1 MLINQDI
8 KNFVQGISQQPPT
21 LRDPEQLDEQLNGY
35 SSEAG
40 GLQKRPPTML
50 VSSLA
55 RKLTK
60 NTKPLVHFI
69 DRDSNEK
76 YIVLFTGDDI
86 KVYDLQGNE
95 KQINFAEGTKS
106 YIYTEKPRYTL
117 KAITIA
123 DYTFICNTFQ
133 HTKMSDKVD
142 NNSWDTQ
149 GLLVNIKNGQYG
161 RTYKIVINGETVASY
176 ETPDGSDKSHTKM
189 INTDAIVE
197 QLATQA
203 VDKNFM
209 VTKGSSW
216 LYLKKTEIVTETG
229 ETISTLPSTTPSQQE
244 DRFKALKADYLGTY
258 FGTLLVKVVPSTVS
272 RDVNKVI
279 VTVPKRE
286 LFDTYSGDGGVYKEK
301 DKDIES
307 YNKTISEVE
316 RCQKGGWKVT
326 KSTGTLPVYVLTD
339 LTEQTVEAE
348 VYTLEYVEKTET
360 PPHSFVKSLINNA
373 VVYDG
378 YNNQAAFGIIKS
390 TQRFTNLPAS
400 APDGFTVKITGEKG
414 SNTDDY
420 YVRYDTETQV
430 WRECVR
436 PGLKNHIKNS
446 TMPHVLVREADG
458 TFTFK
463 EAEWEAREAGD
474 EDSNPLPSFIDNTIN
489 DIFYHRNRL
498 GFLSGENVILTRSA
512 DFFNFWMASA
522 MEVQDTDPIDLAV
535 SDNKIATLYHA
546 VPFDAELILFSKD
559 AQFALRSDNVLT
571 PRDAYLT
578 PPVTHFGC
586 SLKAT
591 PVNAGR
597 NIYFLAERSEYS
609 TVREFFVAADN
620 TDSKDAQ
627 DITSHVPSYLPNGTY
642 KIAPSSVEN
651 ILMFLTEGDE
661 ESMYVYK
668 YLFIDS
674 VRQQASWSR
683 WSLGGTIYGASF
695 IEDSL
700 YIVVERNDYLCLER
714 VSFTFNT
721 EDLPSEPYRVLLDC
735 KQEVTVPEGGY
746 NELKDET
753 TINVK
758 SFYNEIYEPAKK
770 YAIVTDDG
778 TFEEVNADGTVVLN
792 GDYTGKKIV
801 CGLIYNFRI
810 ALSTIYIKTEGER
823 GVQALLEGRLQ
834 LRQLWFNYANS
845 GYFKVKVEVF
855 DKDTYEYTHT
865 GRTLGTSDSILGK
878 LMFSTGKFTVPIQS
892 LNTNCKIIVESDA
905 PAPLALIGA
914 GWAGTYVRRTKQF

>member
-69 DRDSNEK
+69 DRDANEK
-76 YIVLFTGDDI
+76 YIVLFTGEDI
-86 KVYDLQGNE
+86 KVYDLKGNE
-95 KQINFAEGTKS
+95 QKVTFNEGTRP
-106 YIYTEKPRYTL
+106 YIYTEKPRYNL
-117 KAITIA
+117 KVTTIA
-123 DYTFICNTFQ
+123 DYTFVCNTMQ
-133 HTKMSDKVD
+133 HTKMSDVVD
-142 NNSWDTQ
+142 DKSWDTQ

-176 ETPDGSDKSHTKM
+176 ETPDGSDKSHTKQ

-197 QLATQA
+197 KLATQCTE
-203 VDKNFM
+203 KGY
-209 VTKGSSW
+209 VTTTGSSW
-216 LYLKKTEIVTETG
+216 LYLKKSARITEQG
-229 ETISTLPSTTPSQQE
+229 ETIYIQPTTTPQQQE
-244 DRFKALKADYLGTY
+244 DRFNGLKFNYKATKPVLYGFFWCY
-258 FGTLLVKVVPSTVS
+258 PSTVT
-272 RDVNKVI
+272 RNGNKI
-279 VTVPKRE
+279 TVTIPKKEVLTVDTDLAAYQKVKDE
-286 LFDTYSGDGGVYKEK
+286 LERCRKDNWTITTSQGILEERLGGSNGDSTG
-301 DKDIES
+301 
-307 YNKTISEVE
+307 KTI
-316 RCQKGGWKVT
+316 
-326 KSTGTLPVYVLTD
+326 
-339 LTEQTVEAE
+339 EAE
-348 VYTLEYVEKTET
+348 VYTLEFTENIQT
-360 PPHSFVKSLINNA
+360 PSYSIAKSVINTA

-390 TQRFTNLPAS
+390 TQKFTNLPAS
-400 APDGFTVKITGEKG
+400 APDGFIVKITGEKG

-420 YVRYDTETQV
+420 YVRYDAEAQV

-436 PGLKNHIKNS
+436 PLLKNHIDNK

-458 TFTFK
+458 TFNFRV
-463 EAEWEAREAGD
+463 AEWDSRESGD

-489 DIFYHRNRL
+489 DVFYHRNRL

-559 AQFALRSDNVLT
+559 AQFALRSDSVLT
-571 PRDAYLT
+571 PKDAYLT

-642 KIAPSSVEN
+642 KIVPSSVEN

-661 ESMYVYK
+661 ECMYVYK

-735 KQEVTVPEGGY
+735 KQEVTVPQGCFD
-746 NELKDET
+746 ELQGET
-753 TINVK
+753 TINIK
-758 SFYNEIYEPAKK
+758 SFYNEIYEPDRK
-770 YAIVTDDG
+770 YGIVTADG
-778 TFEEVNADGTVVLN
+778 TFKEVDADGTVTLN
-792 GDYTGKKIV
+792 GNYEGKHII
-801 CGLIYNFRI
+801 CGLIYKFRI
-810 ALSTIYIKTEGER
+810 ALSPLYVKSETER
-823 GVQALLEGRLQ
+823 GTQALLEGRLQ
-834 LRQLWFNYANS
+834 LRQLWINYADS
-845 GYFKVKVEVF
+845 GYFVVKVDVF
-855 DKDTYEYTHT
+855 DKDTYEYINT
-865 GRTLGTSDSILGK
+865 GRTLGTTDSTLGK

-892 LNTNCKIIVESDA
+892 LNTNCKISVESDA
-905 PAPLALIGA
+905 PAPVALIGA
-914 GWAGTYVRRTKQF
+914 GWVGNYVRRTKQF

>member
-55 RKLTK
+55 RKFTK
-60 NTKPLVHFI
+60 NTKPLIHFI
-69 DRDSNEK
+69 DRDAYEK

-86 KVYDLQGNE
+86 KVYDLKGNE
-95 KQINFAEGTKS
+95 KQVTFVEGTKP
-106 YIYTEKPRYTL
+106 YIYTEKPRYNL
-117 KAITIA
+117 KVTTIA
-123 DYTFICNTFQ
+123 DYTFICNTMQ
-133 HTKMSDKVD
+133 RTKMSDAVD
-142 NNSWDTQ
+142 DNSWNTQ

-161 RTYKIVINGETVASY
+161 RTYKIVVNGETVASY

-197 QLATQA
+197 KLATQA
-203 VDKNFM
+203 VDKGFV

-216 LYLKKTEIVTETG
+216 LCLKKSAIVTEQG
-229 ETISTLPSTTPSQQE
+229 ETIYTQPSTTPQQQE
-244 DRFKALKADYLGTY
+244 DRFKALNATYLYEWMGGVY
-258 FGTLLVKVVPSTVS
+258 VNFVKSTVT
-272 RDVNKVI
+272 RNVGTI
-279 VTVPKRE
+279 TVTIPKRE
-286 LFDTYSGDGGVYKEK
+286 LLTAER
-301 DKDIES
+301 DIES
-307 YNKTISEVE
+307 YTKVKEEIDRCEADGWIVTQSE
-316 RCQKGGWKVT
+316 
-326 KSTGTLPVYVLTD
+326 GTLPIYVLGDITD
-339 LTEQTVEAE
+339 QTREAE
-348 VYTLEYVEKTET
+348 VYTLEYAENTQT
-360 PPHSFVKSLINNA
+360 PSYSVAKSLIKNA

-390 TQRFTNLPAS
+390 TQKFTNLPAS
-400 APDGFTVKITGEKG
+400 APDGFIVKITGEKG

-420 YVRYDTETQV
+420 YVRYDAEAQV

-436 PGLKNHIKNS
+436 PLLKNHIDNK

-458 TFTFK
+458 TFNFRV
-463 EAEWEAREAGD
+463 AEWDSRESGD

-489 DIFYHRNRL
+489 DVFYHRNRL

-559 AQFALRSDNVLT
+559 AQFALRSDSVLT
-571 PRDAYLT
+571 PKDAYLT

-642 KIAPSSVEN
+642 KIVPSSVEN

-661 ESMYVYK
+661 ECMYVYK

-700 YIVVERNDYLCLER
+700 YIVVERNGYLCLER

-735 KQEVTVPEGGY
+735 KQEVTVPQGCF
-746 NELKDET
+746 NELQGET
-753 TINVK
+753 TINIK
-758 SFYNEIYEPAKK
+758 SFYNEIYEPDRK
-770 YAIVTDDG
+770 YGIVTADG
-778 TFEEVNADGTVVLN
+778 TFKEVDADGTVTLN
-792 GDYTGKKIV
+792 GNYEGKHII
-801 CGLIYNFRI
+801 CGLIYKFRI
-810 ALSTIYIKTEGER
+810 ALSTIYVKSESER
-823 GVQALLEGRLQ
+823 GTQALLEGRLQ
-834 LRQLWFNYANS
+834 LRQLWINYADS
-845 GYFKVKVEVF
+845 GYFVVKVDVL
-855 DKDTYEYTHT
+855 DKDTYEYINT
-865 GRTLGTSDSILGK
+865 GRTLGTTDSTLGK

-892 LNTNCKIIVESDA
+892 LNTNCKISVESDA
-905 PAPLALIGA
+905 PAPVALIGA
-914 GWAGTYVRRTKQF
+914 GWIGNYVRRTKQF

>member
-69 DRDSNEK
+69 DRDANEK
-76 YIVLFTGDDI
+76 YIVLFTGEDI
-86 KVYDLQGNE
+86 KVYDLKGNE
-95 KQINFAEGTKS
+95 QKVTFNEGTRP
-106 YIYTEKPRYTL
+106 YIYTEKPRYNL
-117 KAITIA
+117 KVTTIA
-123 DYTFICNTFQ
+123 DYTFVCNTMQ
-133 HTKMSDKVD
+133 HTKMSDVVD
-142 NNSWDTQ
+142 DKSWDTQ

-176 ETPDGSDKSHTKM
+176 ETPDGSDKSHTKQ

-197 QLATQA
+197 KLATQCTE
-203 VDKNFM
+203 KGY
-209 VTKGSSW
+209 VTTTGSSW
-216 LYLKKTEIVTETG
+216 LYLKKSAHITEQG
-229 ETISTLPSTTPSQQE
+229 ETIYIQPTTTPQQQE
-244 DRFKALKADYLGTY
+244 DRFNGLKFNYKATKPVLYGFFWCY
-258 FGTLLVKVVPSTVS
+258 PSTVT
-272 RDVNKVI
+272 RNGNKI
-279 VTVPKRE
+279 TVTIPKKEVLTVDADLAAYQKVKDE
-286 LFDTYSGDGGVYKEK
+286 LERCRKDNWTITTSQGILEERLGGSNGDPTG
-301 DKDIES
+301 
-307 YNKTISEVE
+307 KTI
-316 RCQKGGWKVT
+316 
-326 KSTGTLPVYVLTD
+326 
-339 LTEQTVEAE
+339 EAE
-348 VYTLEYVEKTET
+348 VYTLEFTENTQT
-360 PPHSFVKSLINNA
+360 PSYSVAKSLIKNA

-390 TQRFTNLPAS
+390 TQKFTNLPAS
-400 APDGFTVKITGEKG
+400 APDGFIVKITGEKG

-420 YVRYDTETQV
+420 YVRYDAEAQV
-430 WRECVR
+430 SRECVR
-436 PGLKNHIKNS
+436 PLLKNHIDNK

-458 TFTFK
+458 TFNFRV
-463 EAEWEAREAGD
+463 AEWDSRESGD

-489 DIFYHRNRL
+489 DVFYHRNRL

-535 SDNKIATLYHA
+535 SDNKIATLYYA

-559 AQFALRSDNVLT
+559 AQFALRSDSVLT
-571 PRDAYLT
+571 PKDAYLT

-642 KIAPSSVEN
+642 KIVPSSVEN

-661 ESMYVYK
+661 ECMYVYK

-700 YIVVERNDYLCLER
+700 YIVVERNDYLCLEH

-735 KQEVTVPEGGY
+735 KQEVTVPQGCFDG
-746 NELKDET
+746 LQGET
-753 TINVK
+753 TINIK
-758 SFYNEIYEPAKK
+758 SFYNEIYEPDRK
-770 YAIVTDDG
+770 YGIVTADG
-778 TFEEVNADGTVVLN
+778 TFKEVDADGTVTLN
-792 GDYTGKKIV
+792 GNYEGKHII
-801 CGLIYNFRI
+801 CGLIYKFRI
-810 ALSTIYIKTEGER
+810 ALSPLYVKSEAER
-823 GVQALLEGRLQ
+823 GTQALLEGRLQ
-834 LRQLWFNYANS
+834 LRQLWINYADS
-845 GYFKVKVEVF
+845 GYFVVKVDVF
-855 DKDTYEYTHT
+855 DKDTYEYINT
-865 GRTLGTSDSILGK
+865 GRTLGTTDSTLGK

-892 LNTNCKIIVESDA
+892 LNTNCKISVESDA
-905 PAPLALIGA
+905 PAPVALIGA
-914 GWAGTYVRRTKQF
+914 GWIGNYVRRTKQF

>member
-50 VSSLA
+50 VASLA
-55 RKLTK
+55 RKLTE

-95 KQINFAEGTKS
+95 KQVNFAEGTKP
-106 YIYTEKPRYTL
+106 YIYTEKPRYNL

-133 HTKMSDKVD
+133 HTKMSDEVD
-142 NNSWDTQ
+142 DNSWNTQ

-197 QLATQA
+197 KLATSLKEAGYA
-203 VDKNFM
+203 VA
-209 VTKGSSW
+209 TGSSW
-216 LYLKKTEIVTETG
+216 LYIQKSAYKAVTG
-229 ETISTLPSTTPSQQE
+229 EEILLSPSTSPKQQE
-244 DRFKALKADYLGTY
+244 DRFKGLSFIGHYHSWGAFPTTITRNVDTITLKFPTEENIRANAHDSFASDYAAYQKMMEEVNRCKKDKWAVTHKVITQGAQGLDMTGTMNVY
-258 FGTLLVKVVPSTVS
+258 TFTYTTSTEVPSG
-272 RDVNKVI
+272 NKA
-279 VTVPKRE
+279 
-286 LFDTYSGDGGVYKEK
+286 Y
-301 DKDIES
+301 
-307 YNKTISEVE
+307 
-316 RCQKGGWKVT
+316 
-326 KSTGTLPVYVLTD
+326 
-339 LTEQTVEAE
+339 
-348 VYTLEYVEKTET
+348 
-360 PPHSFVKSLINNA
+360 SLINTA

-420 YVRYDTETQV
+420 YVRYDAATQV

-463 EAEWEAREAGD
+463 EAEWNAREAGD

-522 MEVQDTDPIDLAV
+522 MEIQDTDPIDLAV

-571 PRDAYLT
+571 PKDAYLT

-746 NELKDET
+746 NEIYDET

-758 SFYNEIYEPAKK
+758 SFYNEIYEPTKK
-770 YAIVTDDG
+770 YAVVTDDG
-778 TFEEVNADGTVVLN
+778 TFKEVDADGTVVLN
-792 GDYTGKKIV
+792 GDYTGKKII
-801 CGLIYNFRI
+801 CGLMYNFRI
-810 ALSTIYIKTEGER
+810 ALSTIYVKTEGER

-865 GRTLGTSDSILGK
+865 GRNLGTSNSILGK

-914 GWAGTYVRRTKQF
+914 GWTGNYVRRTRQV

>member
-55 RKLTK
+55 RKLNK

-95 KQINFAEGTKS
+95 KQINFAEGTKP
-106 YIYTEKPRYTL
+106 YIYTEKPRYNL
-117 KAITIA
+117 KVITIA

-133 HTKMSDKVD
+133 HTKMSDEVD
-142 NNSWDTQ
+142 DNSWNTQ

-176 ETPDGSDKSHTKM
+176 ETPDGSDKSHTRM
-189 INTDAIVE
+189 INTDAIVNK
-197 QLATQA
+197 LATSLKEVGYA
-203 VDKNFM
+203 V
-209 VTKGSSW
+209 VTGSSW
-216 LYLKKTEIVTETG
+216 LYIQKTAYKAVTG
-229 ETISTLPSTTPSQQE
+229 EEILLSPSTSPKQQE
-244 DRFKALKADYLGTY
+244 DRFKGLSFTGHYHNWGEFPTTITRNVDTITLKFPTEENIRANAHDSFASDYAAYQKMMEEVNRCKKDKWVVTHKVITQGALNLDMTGTMNVY
-258 FGTLLVKVVPSTVS
+258 TFTYTTSTEVPSG
-272 RDVNKVI
+272 NKA
-279 VTVPKRE
+279 
-286 LFDTYSGDGGVYKEK
+286 Y
-301 DKDIES
+301 
-307 YNKTISEVE
+307 
-316 RCQKGGWKVT
+316 
-326 KSTGTLPVYVLTD
+326 
-339 LTEQTVEAE
+339 
-348 VYTLEYVEKTET
+348 
-360 PPHSFVKSLINNA
+360 SLINNA

-400 APDGFTVKITGEKG
+400 APDGFIVKITGEKG

-420 YVRYDTETQV
+420 YVRYDAETQV

-463 EAEWEAREAGD
+463 EAEWNAREAGD

-571 PRDAYLT
+571 PKDAYLT

-597 NIYFLAERSEYS
+597 NIYFLAERSEFS

-683 WSLGGTIYGASF
+683 WNLGGTIYGASF

-735 KQEVTVPEGGY
+735 KQEVTVPEGDY
-746 NELKDET
+746 NEIYDET

-758 SFYNEIYEPAKK
+758 SFYNEIYEPDKK

-778 TFEEVNADGTVVLN
+778 TFKEVDADGTVVLN

-801 CGLIYNFRI
+801 CGLTYNFRI
-810 ALSTIYIKTEGER
+810 ALSTIYVKTEGER

-855 DKDTYEYTHT
+855 DKDTYEYIHT

-914 GWAGTYVRRTKQF
+914 GWTGNYVRRTKQF

>member
-95 KQINFAEGTKS
+95 KQVNFAEGTKP
-106 YIYTEKPRYTL
+106 YIYTEKPRYNL
-117 KAITIA
+117 KVITIA

-133 HTKMSDKVD
+133 QTKMSDTVD
-142 NNSWDTQ
+142 DNSWNTQ

-203 VDKNFM
+203 VDKEYV

-216 LYLKKTEIVTETG
+216 LYLKKSAYITETG
-229 ETISTLPSTTPSQQE
+229 DTVTIQPGTTIHQQE
-244 DRFKALKADYLGTY
+244 DRFNGLNYDYLYINNNFYIKRRT
-258 FGTLLVKVVPSTVS
+258 PSTVV
-272 RDVNKVI
+272 RDLYKI
-279 VTVPKRE
+279 VVTIPK
-286 LFDTYSGDGGVYKEK
+286 LSILEK
-301 DKDIES
+301 TEDIEA
-307 YNKTISEVE
+307 YNKMKAEID
-316 RCQKGGWKVT
+316 RCKTDGWKV
-326 KSTGTLPVYVLTD
+326 SVADSVLTVY
-339 LTEQTVEAE
+339 LGNTATSSVTEAEAYTVEWKE
-348 VYTLEYVEKTET
+348 ET
-360 PPHSFVKSLINNA
+360 STPSYSVAKSLINTA
-373 VVYDG
+373 SVYDG
-378 YNNQAAFGIIKS
+378 YNNQAAFGIIKT

-400 APDGFTVKITGEKG
+400 APDGFIVKITGEKG

-420 YVRYDTETQV
+420 YVRYDAETQV

-436 PGLKNHIKNS
+436 PGLKNHIKNN
-446 TMPHVLVREADG
+446 TMPHVLVREANG

-463 EAEWEAREAGD
+463 EAEWDAREAGD

-571 PRDAYLT
+571 PKDAYLT

-597 NIYFLAERSEYS
+597 NIYFLAERSEFS

-721 EDLPSEPYRVLLDC
+721 EDLPNEPYRVLLDC
-735 KQEVTVPEGGY
+735 KQEITVPEGCY
-746 NELKDET
+746 NALNDET

-758 SFYNEIYEPAKK
+758 SFYNEIYEPDKK
-770 YAIVTDDG
+770 YAVVADDG
-778 TFEEVNADGTVVLN
+778 TFEEVADGTVVLN
-792 GDYTGKKIV
+792 GDYTGKHVV
-801 CGLIYNFRI
+801 CGLMYNFRI
-810 ALSTIYIKTEGER
+810 ALSTIYVKTEGER

-845 GYFKVKVEVF
+845 GYFKVNVEVF
-855 DKDTYEYTHT
+855 DKDTYEYIHT

-914 GWAGTYVRRTKQF
+914 GWTGNYVRRTKQF

>member
-69 DRDSNEK
+69 DRDANEK
-76 YIVLFTGDDI
+76 YIVLFTGEDI
-86 KVYDLQGNE
+86 KVYDLKGNE
-95 KQINFAEGTKS
+95 QKVTFNEGTRP
-106 YIYTEKPRYTL
+106 YIYTEKPRYNL
-117 KAITIA
+117 KVTTIA
-123 DYTFICNTFQ
+123 DYTFVCNTMQ
-133 HTKMSDKVD
+133 HTKMSDVVD
-142 NNSWDTQ
+142 DKSWDTQ

-176 ETPDGSDKSHTKM
+176 ETPDGSDKSHTKQ

-197 QLATQA
+197 KLATQCTE
-203 VDKNFM
+203 KGY
-209 VTKGSSW
+209 VTTTGSSW
-216 LYLKKTEIVTETG
+216 LYLKKSAHITEQG
-229 ETISTLPSTTPSQQE
+229 ETIYIQPTTTPQQQE
-244 DRFKALKADYLGTY
+244 DRFNGLKFNYKATKPVLYGFFWCY
-258 FGTLLVKVVPSTVS
+258 PSTVT
-272 RDVNKVI
+272 RNGNKI
-279 VTVPKRE
+279 TVTIPKKEVLTVDADLAAYQKVKDE
-286 LFDTYSGDGGVYKEK
+286 LERCRKDNWTITTSQGILEERLGGSNGDPTG
-301 DKDIES
+301 
-307 YNKTISEVE
+307 KTI
-316 RCQKGGWKVT
+316 
-326 KSTGTLPVYVLTD
+326 
-339 LTEQTVEAE
+339 EAE
-348 VYTLEYVEKTET
+348 VYTLEFTENTQT
-360 PPHSFVKSLINNA
+360 PSYSVAKSLIKNA

-390 TQRFTNLPAS
+390 TQKFTNLPAS
-400 APDGFTVKITGEKG
+400 APDGFIVKITGEKG

-420 YVRYDTETQV
+420 YVRYDAEAQV

-436 PGLKNHIKNS
+436 PLLKNNIDNK
-446 TMPHVLVREADG
+446 TMPHILVREADG
-458 TFTFK
+458 TFNFRV
-463 EAEWEAREAGD
+463 AEWDSREFGD

-489 DIFYHRNRL
+489 DVFYHRNRL

-559 AQFALRSDNVLT
+559 AQFALRSDSVLT
-571 PRDAYLT
+571 PKDAYLT

-642 KIAPSSVEN
+642 KIVPSSVEN

-661 ESMYVYK
+661 DCMYVYK

-735 KQEVTVPEGGY
+735 KQEVTVPQGCF
-746 NELKDET
+746 NELQGET
-753 TINVK
+753 LINIK
-758 SFYNEIYEPAKK
+758 SFYNEIYEPDRK
-770 YAIVTDDG
+770 YGIVTADG
-778 TFEEVNADGTVVLN
+778 TFKEVDADGTVTLN
-792 GDYTGKKIV
+792 GNYEGKHII
-801 CGLIYNFRI
+801 CGLIYKFRI
-810 ALSTIYIKTEGER
+810 ALSTIYVKSESER
-823 GVQALLEGRLQ
+823 GTQALLEGRLQ
-834 LRQLWFNYANS
+834 LRQLWINYADS
-845 GYFKVKVEVF
+845 GYFVVKVDVF
-855 DKDTYEYTHT
+855 DKDTYEYINT
-865 GRTLGTSDSILGK
+865 GRTLGTTDSTLGK

-892 LNTNCKIIVESDA
+892 LNTNCKISVESDA
-905 PAPLALIGA
+905 PAPVALIGA
-914 GWAGTYVRRTKQF
+914 GWIGNYVRRTKQF

>member
-55 RKLTK
+55 RKLTE

-76 YIVLFTGDDI
+76 YIVLFTGNDI

-95 KQINFAEGTKS
+95 KQVTFAEGTKP
-106 YIYTEKPRYTL
+106 YIYTEKPRYNL

-133 HTKMSDKVD
+133 HTKMSDEVD
-142 NNSWDTQ
+142 DNSWDTQ

-176 ETPDGSDKSHTKM
+176 ETPDGSDKSHTNM

-197 QLATQA
+197 KLATPLKEA
-203 VDKNFM
+203 GYG
-209 VTKGSSW
+209 VTTGSSW
-216 LYLKKTEIVTETG
+216 LYIKKSAYKAVTG
-229 ETISTLPSTTPSQQE
+229 EEILLSPSTSPKQQE
-244 DRFKALKADYLGTY
+244 DRFKGLSFIGHYYQWRAFPTTITRNVDTITLKFPTEENIRANAHDSFASDYAAYQKMMEEVNRCKEDKWAVTHKVITQGAQGLDMTGTMNVY
-258 FGTLLVKVVPSTVS
+258 TFTYTIFTEVPSG
-272 RDVNKVI
+272 NKA
-279 VTVPKRE
+279 
-286 LFDTYSGDGGVYKEK
+286 Y
-301 DKDIES
+301 
-307 YNKTISEVE
+307 
-316 RCQKGGWKVT
+316 
-326 KSTGTLPVYVLTD
+326 
-339 LTEQTVEAE
+339 
-348 VYTLEYVEKTET
+348 
-360 PPHSFVKSLINNA
+360 SLINTA

-420 YVRYDTETQV
+420 YVRYDAETQV

-436 PGLKNHIKNS
+436 PGLKNHIKNN

-463 EAEWEAREAGD
+463 EAEWNAREAGD

-571 PRDAYLT
+571 PKDAYLT

-597 NIYFLAERSEYS
+597 NIYFLAERSEFS

-683 WSLGGTIYGASF
+683 WDLGGTIYGASF

-700 YIVVERNDYLCLER
+700 YIVIERNDYLCLER

-746 NELKDET
+746 NELNDET

-758 SFYNEIYEPAKK
+758 SFYNDIYEPTKK
-770 YAIVTDDG
+770 YAVVTDDG

-792 GDYTGKKIV
+792 GNYTGKKII

-810 ALSTIYIKTEGER
+810 TLSTIYVKTEGER

-845 GYFKVKVEVF
+845 GYFRVKVEVF

-914 GWAGTYVRRTKQF
+914 GWTGNYIRRTKQF

>member
-76 YIVLFTGDDI
+76 YIVLFTGNDI

-95 KQINFAEGTKS
+95 KQVNFAEGTKS
-106 YIYTEKPRYTL
+106 YIYTEKPRYSL

-133 HTKMSDKVD
+133 HTKMSDEVD
-142 NNSWDTQ
+142 DNSWNTQ

-197 QLATQA
+197 KLATSLKGAGYA
-203 VDKNFM
+203 VA
-209 VTKGSSW
+209 TGSSW
-216 LYLKKTEIVTETG
+216 LYIQKIAYKAVTG
-229 ETISTLPSTTPSQQE
+229 EEILLSPSTSPKQQE
-244 DRFKALKADYLGTY
+244 DRFKGLSFIGHYHDWGEFPTTITRNVDTITLKFPTEENIRANAHDSFASDYAAYQKMMEEVNRCKEDKWAVTHEVITQGALNLDMTGTMNVY
-258 FGTLLVKVVPSTVS
+258 TFTYTTSTEVPSG
-272 RDVNKVI
+272 NKA
-279 VTVPKRE
+279 
-286 LFDTYSGDGGVYKEK
+286 Y
-301 DKDIES
+301 
-307 YNKTISEVE
+307 
-316 RCQKGGWKVT
+316 
-326 KSTGTLPVYVLTD
+326 
-339 LTEQTVEAE
+339 
-348 VYTLEYVEKTET
+348 
-360 PPHSFVKSLINNA
+360 SLINTA

-400 APDGFTVKITGEKG
+400 APEGFTVKITGEKG

-420 YVRYDTETQV
+420 YVRYDAETQV

-463 EAEWEAREAGD
+463 EAEWNAREAGD

-571 PRDAYLT
+571 PKDAYLT

-746 NELKDET
+746 NEIYDET

-758 SFYNEIYEPAKK
+758 SFYNEIYEPDKK

-792 GDYTGKKIV
+792 GDYTGKKII
-801 CGLIYNFRI
+801 CGLMYNFRI
-810 ALSTIYIKTEGER
+810 ALSTIYVKTEGER

-914 GWAGTYVRRTKQF
+914 GWTGNYVRRTKQF

>member
-76 YIVLFTGDDI
+76 YIVLFTGNDI

-95 KQINFAEGTKS
+95 KQVNFAEDTKP
-106 YIYTEKPRYTL
+106 YIYTEKPRYNL

-133 HTKMSDKVD
+133 HTKMSDEVD
-142 NNSWDTQ
+142 DNSWDTQ

-176 ETPDGSDKSHTKM
+176 ETPDGSDKSHTKK

-197 QLATQA
+197 QLAIPLKEAGYRVAT
-203 VDKNFM
+203 
-209 VTKGSSW
+209 GSSW
-216 LYLKKTEIVTETG
+216 LYIQKSAYKAITG
-229 ETISTLPSTTPSQQE
+229 EEILLSPSTSPKQQE
-244 DRFKALKADYLGTY
+244 DRFKGLSFIGHYHQWRAFPTTITRKVDTITLKFPTEENIRANAHDSFASDYAAYQKMMEEVNRCKEDKWAVTHEVITQGAQGLDMTGTMNVY
-258 FGTLLVKVVPSTVS
+258 TFTYTTSTEVPSG
-272 RDVNKVI
+272 NKA
-279 VTVPKRE
+279 
-286 LFDTYSGDGGVYKEK
+286 Y
-301 DKDIES
+301 
-307 YNKTISEVE
+307 
-316 RCQKGGWKVT
+316 
-326 KSTGTLPVYVLTD
+326 
-339 LTEQTVEAE
+339 
-348 VYTLEYVEKTET
+348 
-360 PPHSFVKSLINNA
+360 SLINTA

-420 YVRYDTETQV
+420 YVRYDAATQV

-436 PGLKNHIKNS
+436 PGLKNHIKNN

-571 PRDAYLT
+571 PKDAYLT

-721 EDLPSEPYRVLLDC
+721 EDLPGEPYRVLLDC
-735 KQEVTVPEGGY
+735 KQEVTVSEGGY
-746 NELKDET
+746 NEIYDET

-758 SFYNEIYEPAKK
+758 SFYNEIYEPTKK
-770 YAIVTDDG
+770 YAVVTDDG
-778 TFEEVNADGTVVLN
+778 TFKEVDADGTVVLN
-792 GDYTGKKIV
+792 GDYTGKKII
-801 CGLIYNFRI
+801 CGLMYNFRI
-810 ALSTIYIKTEGER
+810 ALSTIYVKTEGER

-914 GWAGTYVRRTKQF
+914 GWTGNYVRRTKQF

>member
-1 MLINQDI
+1 M
-8 KNFVQGISQQPPT
+8 
-21 LRDPEQLDEQLNGY
+21 
-35 SSEAG
+35 
-40 GLQKRPPTML
+40 
-50 VSSLA
+50 
-55 RKLTK
+55 
-60 NTKPLVHFI
+60 
-69 DRDSNEK
+69 
-76 YIVLFTGDDI
+76 
-86 KVYDLQGNE
+86 
-95 KQINFAEGTKS
+95 
-106 YIYTEKPRYTL
+106 
-117 KAITIA
+117 
-123 DYTFICNTFQ
+123 
-133 HTKMSDKVD
+133 
-142 NNSWDTQ
+142 
-149 GLLVNIKNGQYG
+149 
-161 RTYKIVINGETVASY
+161 
-176 ETPDGSDKSHTKM
+176 
-189 INTDAIVE
+189 
-197 QLATQA
+197 
-203 VDKNFM
+203 
-209 VTKGSSW
+209 
-216 LYLKKTEIVTETG
+216 
-229 ETISTLPSTTPSQQE
+229 
-244 DRFKALKADYLGTY
+244 
-258 FGTLLVKVVPSTVS
+258 
-272 RDVNKVI
+272 
-279 VTVPKRE
+279 
-286 LFDTYSGDGGVYKEK
+286 
-301 DKDIES
+301 
-307 YNKTISEVE
+307 
-316 RCQKGGWKVT
+316 
-326 KSTGTLPVYVLTD
+326 
-339 LTEQTVEAE
+339 
-348 VYTLEYVEKTET
+348 
-360 PPHSFVKSLINNA
+360 
-373 VVYDG
+373 
-378 YNNQAAFGIIKS
+378 
-390 TQRFTNLPAS
+390 
-400 APDGFTVKITGEKG
+400 KITGEKG

-420 YVRYDTETQV
+420 YVRYDAATQV

-463 EAEWEAREAGD
+463 EAEWNAREAGD

-571 PRDAYLT
+571 PKDAYLT

-735 KQEVTVPEGGY
+735 KQEVTVPEGDY
-746 NELKDET
+746 NELNDET

-758 SFYNEIYEPAKK
+758 SFYNEIYEPDKK

-778 TFEEVNADGTVVLN
+778 TFEEVNTDGTVVLN

-801 CGLIYNFRI
+801 CGLMYNFRI
-810 ALSTIYIKTEGER
+810 ALSTIYVKTEGER

-865 GRTLGTSDSILGK
+865 GRTLGTSDSSLGK

-914 GWAGTYVRRTKQF
+914 GWTGNYVRRTKQF

>member
-69 DRDSNEK
+69 DRDANEK
-76 YIVLFTGDDI
+76 YIVLFTGEDI
-86 KVYDLQGNE
+86 KVYDLKGNE
-95 KQINFAEGTKS
+95 QKVTFNEGTRP
-106 YIYTEKPRYTL
+106 YIYTEKPRYNL
-117 KAITIA
+117 KVTTIA
-123 DYTFICNTFQ
+123 DYTFVCNTMQ
-133 HTKMSDKVD
+133 HTKMSDVVD
-142 NNSWDTQ
+142 DKSWDTQ

-176 ETPDGSDKSHTKM
+176 ETPDGSDKSHTKQ

-197 QLATQA
+197 KLATQCTE
-203 VDKNFM
+203 KGY
-209 VTKGSSW
+209 VTTTGSSW
-216 LYLKKTEIVTETG
+216 LYLKKSAHITEQG
-229 ETISTLPSTTPSQQE
+229 ETIYIQPTTTPQQQE
-244 DRFKALKADYLGTY
+244 DRFNGLKFNYKATKPVLYGLFWCY
-258 FGTLLVKVVPSTVS
+258 PSTVT
-272 RDVNKVI
+272 RNGNKI
-279 VTVPKRE
+279 TVTIPKKEVLTADADLAAYQKVKDE
-286 LFDTYSGDGGVYKEK
+286 L
-301 DKDIES
+301 
-307 YNKTISEVE
+307 E
-316 RCQKGGWKVT
+316 RCRKDNWKIT
-326 KSTGTLPVYVLTD
+326 TLQGTLEERVLGSKGDPTGN
-339 LTEQTVEAE
+339 TIEAE
-348 VYTLEYVEKTET
+348 VYTLEFTENTQT
-360 PPHSFVKSLINNA
+360 PSYSVAKSLIKNA

-390 TQRFTNLPAS
+390 TQKFTNLPAS
-400 APDGFTVKITGEKG
+400 APDGFIVKITGEKG

-420 YVRYDTETQV
+420 YVRYDAEAQV

-436 PGLKNHIKNS
+436 PLLKNHIDNK

-458 TFTFK
+458 TFNFRV
-463 EAEWEAREAGD
+463 AEWDSRESGD

-489 DIFYHRNRL
+489 DVFYHRNRL

-559 AQFALRSDNVLT
+559 AQFALRSDSVLT
-571 PRDAYLT
+571 PKDAYLT

-586 SLKAT
+586 SLKTT

-642 KIAPSSVEN
+642 KIVPSSVEN

-661 ESMYVYK
+661 DCMYVYK

-683 WSLGGTIYGASF
+683 WSLGGTIYSASF

-735 KQEVTVPEGGY
+735 KQEVTVPQGCF
-746 NELKDET
+746 NELQGET
-753 TINVK
+753 TINIK
-758 SFYNEIYEPAKK
+758 SFYNEIYEPDRK
-770 YAIVTDDG
+770 YGIVTADG
-778 TFEEVNADGTVVLN
+778 TFKEVDADGTVTLN
-792 GDYTGKKIV
+792 GNYEGKQII
-801 CGLIYNFRI
+801 CGLIYKFRI
-810 ALSTIYIKTEGER
+810 ALSPLYVKSETER
-823 GVQALLEGRLQ
+823 GTQALLEGRLQ
-834 LRQLWFNYANS
+834 LRQLWINYADS
-845 GYFKVKVEVF
+845 GYFVVKVDVF
-855 DKDTYEYTHT
+855 DKDTYEYINT
-865 GRTLGTSDSILGK
+865 GRTLGTTDSTLGK

-892 LNTNCKIIVESDA
+892 LNTNCKISVESDA
-905 PAPLALIGA
+905 PAPVALIGA
-914 GWAGTYVRRTKQF
+914 GWIGNYVRRTKQF

>member
-55 RKLTK
+55 RKLTE

-76 YIVLFTGDDI
+76 YIVLFTGNDI

-95 KQINFAEGTKS
+95 KQINFAEGTKP
-106 YIYTEKPRYTL
+106 YIYTEKPRYNL

-133 HTKMSDKVD
+133 HTKMSDEID
-142 NNSWDTQ
+142 DNSWDTQ

-197 QLATQA
+197 KLATSLKEAGYA
-203 VDKNFM
+203 VA
-209 VTKGSSW
+209 TGSSW
-216 LYLKKTEIVTETG
+216 LYIQKSAYKAVTG
-229 ETISTLPSTTPSQQE
+229 EEILLSPSTSPKQQE
-244 DRFKALKADYLGTY
+244 DRFKGLSFIGHYYSWRAFPTTITRNIDTITLKFPTEENIRANAHDSFASDYTAYQKMMEEVNRCKKDKWAVTHKVITQGAQGLDMTGTMNVY
-258 FGTLLVKVVPSTVS
+258 TFTYTTSTEVPSG
-272 RDVNKVI
+272 NKA
-279 VTVPKRE
+279 
-286 LFDTYSGDGGVYKEK
+286 Y
-301 DKDIES
+301 
-307 YNKTISEVE
+307 
-316 RCQKGGWKVT
+316 
-326 KSTGTLPVYVLTD
+326 
-339 LTEQTVEAE
+339 
-348 VYTLEYVEKTET
+348 
-360 PPHSFVKSLINNA
+360 SLINTA

-420 YVRYDTETQV
+420 YVRYDTEAQV

-463 EAEWEAREAGD
+463 EAEWNAREAGD

-522 MEVQDTDPIDLAV
+522 MEIQDTDPIDLAV

-571 PRDAYLT
+571 PKDAYLT

-586 SLKAT
+586 SLKAA

-735 KQEVTVPEGGY
+735 KQEVTVPAGGY
-746 NELKDET
+746 NEIYDET
-753 TINVK
+753 TINIK
-758 SFYNEIYEPAKK
+758 SFYNEIYEPDKK
-770 YAIVTDDG
+770 YAVVTDDG
-778 TFEEVNADGTVVLN
+778 TFKEVAADGTVVLN

-801 CGLIYNFRI
+801 CGLMYSFRI
-810 ALSTIYIKTEGER
+810 ALSTIYVKTEGER

-865 GRTLGTSDSILGK
+865 GRNLGTSNSILGK

-914 GWAGTYVRRTKQF
+914 GWTGNYVRRTRQF

>member
-55 RKLTK
+55 RKFTK
-60 NTKPLVHFI
+60 NTKPLIHFI
-69 DRDSNEK
+69 DRDAYEK

-86 KVYDLQGNE
+86 KVYDLKGNE
-95 KQINFAEGTKS
+95 KQVTFAEGTKP
-106 YIYTEKPRYTL
+106 YIYTEKPRYNL
-117 KAITIA
+117 KVTTIA
-123 DYTFICNTFQ
+123 DYTFICNTMQ
-133 HTKMSDKVD
+133 RTKMSDAVD
-142 NNSWDTQ
+142 DNSWNNQ

-161 RTYKIVINGETVASY
+161 RTYKIVVNGETVASY

-197 QLATQA
+197 KLATQA
-203 VDKNFM
+203 VDKGFV

-216 LYLKKTEIVTETG
+216 LYLKKSAIVTEQG
-229 ETISTLPSTTPSQQE
+229 ETIYTQPSTTPQQQE
-244 DRFKALKADYLGTY
+244 DRFKALNATYLYEWMGGVY
-258 FGTLLVKVVPSTVS
+258 VNFVKSTVT
-272 RDVNKVI
+272 RNVGTI
-279 VTVPKRE
+279 TVTIPKRE
-286 LFDTYSGDGGVYKEK
+286 LLTAER
-301 DKDIES
+301 DIES
-307 YNKTISEVE
+307 YTKVKEEID
-316 RCQKGGWKVT
+316 RCRKDSWVVAQT
-326 KSTGTLPVYVLTD
+326 EGTLPIYVMGDLTD
-339 LTEQTVEAE
+339 QTREAE
-348 VYTLEYVEKTET
+348 VYTIEYAENTQT
-360 PPHSFVKSLINNA
+360 PSYSVAKSVIKNA

-390 TQRFTNLPAS
+390 TQKFTNLPAS
-400 APDGFTVKITGEKG
+400 APDGFIVKITGEKG

-420 YVRYDTETQV
+420 YVRYDAEAQV

-436 PGLKNHIKNS
+436 PLLKNHIDNK

-458 TFTFK
+458 TFNFRV
-463 EAEWEAREAGD
+463 AEWDSRESGD

-489 DIFYHRNRL
+489 DVFYHRNRL

-512 DFFNFWMASA
+512 NFFNFWMASA

-559 AQFALRSDNVLT
+559 AQFALRSDSVLT
-571 PRDAYLT
+571 PKDAYLT

-642 KIAPSSVEN
+642 KIVPSSVEN

-661 ESMYVYK
+661 ECMYVYK

-735 KQEVTVPEGGY
+735 KQEVTVPQGCF
-746 NELKDET
+746 NELQGET
-753 TINVK
+753 TINIK
-758 SFYNEIYEPAKK
+758 SFYNEIYEPDRK
-770 YAIVTDDG
+770 YGIITADG
-778 TFEEVNADGTVVLN
+778 TFKEVDADGIVVLN
-792 GDYTGKKIV
+792 GNYEGKHII
-801 CGLIYNFRI
+801 CGLIYKFRI
-810 ALSTIYIKTEGER
+810 ALSTIYVKSESER
-823 GVQALLEGRLQ
+823 GTQALLEGRLQ
-834 LRQLWFNYANS
+834 LRQLWINYADS
-845 GYFKVKVEVF
+845 GYFVVKVDVL
-855 DKDTYEYTHT
+855 DKATYEYINT
-865 GRTLGTSDSILGK
+865 GRTLGTTDSTLGK

-892 LNTNCKIIVESDA
+892 LNTNCKISVESDA
-905 PAPLALIGA
+905 PAPVALIGA
-914 GWAGTYVRRTKQF
+914 GWIGNYVRRTKQF

>member
-55 RKLTK
+55 RKLTE

-76 YIVLFTGDDI
+76 YIVLFTGNDI

-95 KQINFAEGTKS
+95 KQVTFAEGTKP
-106 YIYTEKPRYTL
+106 YIYTEKPRYNL

-133 HTKMSDKVD
+133 HTKMSDEVD
-142 NNSWDTQ
+142 DNSWDTQ

-176 ETPDGSDKSHTKM
+176 ETPDGSDKSHTNM

-197 QLATQA
+197 KLATPLKEA
-203 VDKNFM
+203 GYG
-209 VTKGSSW
+209 VTTGSSW
-216 LYLKKTEIVTETG
+216 LYIKKSAYKAVTG
-229 ETISTLPSTTPSQQE
+229 EEILLSPSTSPKQQE
-244 DRFKALKADYLGTY
+244 DRFKGLSFIGHYYQWRAFPTTITRNVDTITLKFPTEENIRANAHDSFASDYAAYQKMMEEVNRCKEDKWAVTHKVITQGAQGLDMTGTMNVY
-258 FGTLLVKVVPSTVS
+258 TFTYTIFTEVPSG
-272 RDVNKVI
+272 NKA
-279 VTVPKRE
+279 
-286 LFDTYSGDGGVYKEK
+286 Y
-301 DKDIES
+301 
-307 YNKTISEVE
+307 
-316 RCQKGGWKVT
+316 
-326 KSTGTLPVYVLTD
+326 
-339 LTEQTVEAE
+339 
-348 VYTLEYVEKTET
+348 
-360 PPHSFVKSLINNA
+360 SLINTA

-420 YVRYDTETQV
+420 YVRYDAETQV

-436 PGLKNHIKNS
+436 PGLKNHIKNN

-463 EAEWEAREAGD
+463 EAEWNAREAGD

-571 PRDAYLT
+571 PKDAYLT

-597 NIYFLAERSEYS
+597 NIYFLAERSEFS

-683 WSLGGTIYGASF
+683 WDLGGTIYGASF

-700 YIVVERNDYLCLER
+700 YIVIERNDYLCLER

-746 NELKDET
+746 NELNDET

-758 SFYNEIYEPAKK
+758 SFYNDIYEPTKK
-770 YAIVTDDG
+770 YAVVTDDG

-792 GDYTGKKIV
+792 GNYTGKKII
-801 CGLIYNFRI
+801 CGLMYNFRI
-810 ALSTIYIKTEGER
+810 ALSTIYVKTEGER

-845 GYFKVKVEVF
+845 GYFRVKVEVF

-914 GWAGTYVRRTKQF
+914 GWTGNYIRRTKQF

>member
-50 VSSLA
+50 VASLA

-76 YIVLFTGDDI
+76 YIVLFTGNDI

-95 KQINFAEGTKS
+95 KQINFAAGTKP
-106 YIYTEKPRYTL
+106 YIYTEKPRYNL

-133 HTKMSDKVD
+133 HTKMSDEVD
-142 NNSWDTQ
+142 DNSWNTQ

-197 QLATQA
+197 KLATTLKEAGYA
-203 VDKNFM
+203 VA
-209 VTKGSSW
+209 TGSSW
-216 LYLKKTEIVTETG
+216 LYIQKSAYKAVTG
-229 ETISTLPSTTPSQQE
+229 EEILLSPSTSPKQQE
-244 DRFKALKADYLGTY
+244 DRFKGLSFIGHYHSWGAFPTTITRNVDTITLKFPTEENIRANAHDSFASDYAAYQKMMEEVNRCKEDKWAVTHEVITQGAQGLDMTGTMNVY
-258 FGTLLVKVVPSTVS
+258 TFTYTTSTEVPSG
-272 RDVNKVI
+272 NKA
-279 VTVPKRE
+279 
-286 LFDTYSGDGGVYKEK
+286 Y
-301 DKDIES
+301 
-307 YNKTISEVE
+307 
-316 RCQKGGWKVT
+316 
-326 KSTGTLPVYVLTD
+326 
-339 LTEQTVEAE
+339 
-348 VYTLEYVEKTET
+348 
-360 PPHSFVKSLINNA
+360 SLINTA

-378 YNNQAAFGIIKS
+378 FNNQAAFGIIKS

-400 APDGFTVKITGEKG
+400 APEGFTVKITGEKG

-420 YVRYDTETQV
+420 YVRYDAATQV

-463 EAEWEAREAGD
+463 EAEWNAREAGD
-474 EDSNPLPSFIDNTIN
+474 EDSNPLPSFIGNTIN

-522 MEVQDTDPIDLAV
+522 MEIQDTDPIDLAV

-571 PRDAYLT
+571 PKDAYLT

-746 NELKDET
+746 NEIYDET

-758 SFYNEIYEPAKK
+758 SFYNEIYEPDKK

-778 TFEEVNADGTVVLN
+778 TFKAVAADGTVVLN
-792 GDYTGKKIV
+792 GDYTGKKII
-801 CGLIYNFRI
+801 CGLMYNFHI
-810 ALSTIYIKTEGER
+810 ALSTIYVKTEGER

-865 GRTLGTSDSILGK
+865 GRTLGTSDNILGK

-914 GWAGTYVRRTKQF
+914 GWTGNYVRRTRQF

>member
-50 VSSLA
+50 VASLA

-76 YIVLFTGDDI
+76 YIVLFTGNDI

-95 KQINFAEGTKS
+95 KQINFAEGTKP
-106 YIYTEKPRYTL
+106 YIYTEKPRYNL

-133 HTKMSDKVD
+133 HTKMSDEID
-142 NNSWDTQ
+142 DNSWDTQ

-197 QLATQA
+197 KLATSLKEAGYA
-203 VDKNFM
+203 VA
-209 VTKGSSW
+209 TGSSW
-216 LYLKKTEIVTETG
+216 LYIQKSAYKAVTG
-229 ETISTLPSTTPSQQE
+229 EEILLSPSTSPKQQE
-244 DRFKALKADYLGTY
+244 DRFKGLSFIGHYYSWRAFPTTITRNIDTITLKFPTEENIRANAHDSFASDYAAYQKMMEEVNRCKKDKWAVTHKVITQGAQGLDMTGTMNVY
-258 FGTLLVKVVPSTVS
+258 TFTYTTSTEVPSG
-272 RDVNKVI
+272 NKA
-279 VTVPKRE
+279 
-286 LFDTYSGDGGVYKEK
+286 Y
-301 DKDIES
+301 
-307 YNKTISEVE
+307 
-316 RCQKGGWKVT
+316 
-326 KSTGTLPVYVLTD
+326 
-339 LTEQTVEAE
+339 
-348 VYTLEYVEKTET
+348 
-360 PPHSFVKSLINNA
+360 SLINTA

-420 YVRYDTETQV
+420 YVRYDTEAQV

-463 EAEWEAREAGD
+463 EAEWNAREAGD

-522 MEVQDTDPIDLAV
+522 MEIQDTDPIDLAV

-571 PRDAYLT
+571 PKDAYLT

-746 NELKDET
+746 NEIYDET

-758 SFYNEIYEPAKK
+758 SFYNEIYEPDKK
-770 YAIVTDDG
+770 YAVVTDDG
-778 TFEEVNADGTVVLN
+778 TFKEVAADGTVVLN
-792 GDYTGKKIV
+792 GDYTGKKII
-801 CGLIYNFRI
+801 CGLMYNFRI
-810 ALSTIYIKTEGER
+810 ALSTIYVKTEGER

-865 GRTLGTSDSILGK
+865 GRNLGTSNSILGK

-914 GWAGTYVRRTKQF
+914 GWTGNYVRRTRQF

>member
-55 RKLTK
+55 RKLGK

-69 DRDSNEK
+69 DRDSYEK
-76 YIVLFTGDDI
+76 YIVLFTGEDI
-86 KVYDLQGNE
+86 KVYDIKGNE
-95 KQINFAEGTKS
+95 KQVNFAENTKP
-106 YIYTEKPRYTL
+106 YIYTEKPRYNL

-133 HTKMSDKVD
+133 RTELSDKID
-142 NNSWDTQ
+142 NNAWNTQ

-203 VDKNFM
+203 VDKNFV

-229 ETISTLPSTTPSQQE
+229 ETITTLPSTNPRQQE
-244 DRFKALKADYLGTY
+244 DRFNALQAAYLY
-258 FGTLLVKVVPSTVS
+258 KQVSIFVYHVASTVK
-272 RDVNKVI
+272 RDVGI
-279 VTVPKRE
+279 ITVTVPKKELLEAADNKSRE
-286 LFDTYSGDGGVYKEK
+286 T
-301 DKDIES
+301 DIQS
-307 YNKTISEVE
+307 YNKVKAEIE
-316 RCQKGGWKVT
+316 RCQKDGWKVT
-326 KSTGTLPVYVLTD
+326 QSTGTLPIYFQKGDTGD
-339 LTEQTVEAE
+339 KVEAE
-348 VYTLEYVEKTET
+348 VYTLEYAEKTET
-360 PPHSFVKSLINNA
+360 PTNSFVKSLINTA

-400 APDGFTVKITGEKG
+400 APADFIVKITGEKG

-420 YVRYDTETQV
+420 YVRYDAETQV

-436 PGLKNHIKNS
+436 PGLKNHIKNN
-446 TMPHVLVREADG
+446 TMPHVLVREANG

-463 EAEWEAREAGD
+463 EAEWDAREAGD

-571 PRDAYLT
+571 PKDAYLT

-597 NIYFLAERSEYS
+597 NIYFLAERSEFS

-700 YIVVERNDYLCLER
+700 YIIVERNDYLCLER

-721 EDLPSEPYRVLLDC
+721 EDLPHEPYRVLLDC
-735 KQEVTVPEGGY
+735 KQEVVVSEGCY
-746 NELKDET
+746 NALNDET

-758 SFYNEIYEPAKK
+758 SFYNEIYEPTKK
-770 YAIVTDDG
+770 YAVVTDDG
-778 TFEEVNADGTVVLN
+778 TFEEVAADGTVVLN
-792 GDYTGKKIV
+792 GDYTGKYIV
-801 CGLIYNFRI
+801 CGLMYNFRI
-810 ALSTIYIKTEGER
+810 ALSTIYVKTEGER

-845 GYFKVKVEVF
+845 GYFKVNVEVF
-855 DKDTYEYTHT
+855 DKDTYEYIHT

-914 GWAGTYVRRTKQF
+914 GWTGNYVRRTKQF

>member
-95 KQINFAEGTKS
+95 KQVKFAEGTKP

-117 KAITIA
+117 KALTIA

-133 HTKMSDKVD
+133 HTEMSDKVD
-142 NNSWDTQ
+142 DNSWDTQ

-203 VDKNFM
+203 VNKNFV

-216 LYLKKTEIVTETG
+216 LYLKKTKIVTETG
-229 ETISTLPSTTPSQQE
+229 EEMLLTPSTSPKQQE
-244 DRFKALKADYLGTY
+244 DRFKGLSFTGHYYNWGAFPTTVTRKGDTITLKFSTEENISANAHDSFTSDYAAYQKMMEEVNRCKKDKWAVTHEVITQGAQGLDMTGTMNVY
-258 FGTLLVKVVPSTVS
+258 TFTYTTSTEVPSGS
-272 RDVNKVI
+272 KA
-279 VTVPKRE
+279 
-286 LFDTYSGDGGVYKEK
+286 Y
-301 DKDIES
+301 
-307 YNKTISEVE
+307 
-316 RCQKGGWKVT
+316 
-326 KSTGTLPVYVLTD
+326 
-339 LTEQTVEAE
+339 
-348 VYTLEYVEKTET
+348 
-360 PPHSFVKSLINNA
+360 SLINNA

-400 APDGFTVKITGEKG
+400 APNDFTVKITGEKG

-420 YVRYDTETQV
+420 YVRYDAETQV

-436 PGLKNHIKNS
+436 PGLKNHIKNN

-463 EAEWEAREAGD
+463 EAEWNAREAGD

-571 PRDAYLT
+571 PKDAYLT

-683 WSLGGTIYGASF
+683 WDLGGTIYGASF

-721 EDLPSEPYRVLLDC
+721 EDLPGEPYRVLLDC

-746 NELKDET
+746 NEIYDET

-758 SFYNEIYEPAKK
+758 SFYNEIYEPTKK
-770 YAIVTDDG
+770 YAVVTDDG
-778 TFEEVNADGTVVLN
+778 TFKEVDADGTVILN
-792 GDYTGKKIV
+792 GDYTGKKII
-801 CGLIYNFRI
+801 CGLMYNFRI
-810 ALSTIYIKTEGER
+810 ALSTIYVKTEGER

-914 GWAGTYVRRTKQF
+914 GWTGNYVRRTKQF

>member
-55 RKLTK
+55 RKLTQ

-69 DRDSNEK
+69 DRDANEK
-76 YIVLFTGDDI
+76 YIVLFTGEDI
-86 KVYDLQGNE
+86 KVYDLKGNE
-95 KQINFAEGTKS
+95 QKVTFNEGTRP
-106 YIYTEKPRYTL
+106 YIYTEKPRYNL
-117 KAITIA
+117 KVTTIA
-123 DYTFICNTFQ
+123 DYTFVCNTMQ
-133 HTKMSDKVD
+133 HTKMSDVVD
-142 NNSWDTQ
+142 DKSWDTQ

-176 ETPDGSDKSHTKM
+176 ETPDGSDKSHTKQ

-197 QLATQA
+197 KLATQCTE
-203 VDKNFM
+203 KGY
-209 VTKGSSW
+209 VTTTGSSW
-216 LYLKKTEIVTETG
+216 LYLKKSAHITEQG
-229 ETISTLPSTTPSQQE
+229 ETIYIQPTTTPQQQE
-244 DRFKALKADYLGTY
+244 DRFNGLKFNYKATKPVLYGFFWCY
-258 FGTLLVKVVPSTVS
+258 PSTVT
-272 RDVNKVI
+272 RNGNKI
-279 VTVPKRE
+279 TVTIPKKEVLTVDADLAAYQKVKDE
-286 LFDTYSGDGGVYKEK
+286 LERCRKDNWTITTSQGILEERLGGSNGDPTG
-301 DKDIES
+301 
-307 YNKTISEVE
+307 KTI
-316 RCQKGGWKVT
+316 
-326 KSTGTLPVYVLTD
+326 
-339 LTEQTVEAE
+339 EAE
-348 VYTLEYVEKTET
+348 VYTLEFTENTQT
-360 PPHSFVKSLINNA
+360 PSYSVAKSLIKNA

-390 TQRFTNLPAS
+390 TQKFTNLPAS
-400 APDGFTVKITGEKG
+400 APDGFIVKITGEKG

-420 YVRYDTETQV
+420 YVRYDAEAQV

-436 PGLKNHIKNS
+436 PLLKNHIDNK

-458 TFTFK
+458 TFNFRV
-463 EAEWEAREAGD
+463 AEWDSRESGD

-489 DIFYHRNRL
+489 DVFYHRNRL

-559 AQFALRSDNVLT
+559 AQFALRSDSVLT
-571 PRDAYLT
+571 PKDAYLT

-642 KIAPSSVEN
+642 KIVPSSVEN

-661 ESMYVYK
+661 DCMYVYK

-735 KQEVTVPEGGY
+735 KQEVTVPQGCF
-746 NELKDET
+746 NELQGET
-753 TINVK
+753 LINIK
-758 SFYNEIYEPAKK
+758 SFYNEIYEPDRK
-770 YAIVTDDG
+770 YGIVTADG
-778 TFEEVNADGTVVLN
+778 TFKEVDADGTVTLN
-792 GDYTGKKIV
+792 GNYEGKHII
-801 CGLIYNFRI
+801 CGLIYKFRI
-810 ALSTIYIKTEGER
+810 ALSTIYVKSESER
-823 GVQALLEGRLQ
+823 GTQALLEGRLQ
-834 LRQLWFNYANS
+834 LRQLWINYADS
-845 GYFKVKVEVF
+845 GYFVVKVDVF
-855 DKDTYEYTHT
+855 DKDTYEYINT
-865 GRTLGTSDSILGK
+865 GRTLGTTDSTLGK

-892 LNTNCKIIVESDA
+892 LNTNCKISVESDA
-905 PAPLALIGA
+905 PAPVALIGA
-914 GWAGTYVRRTKQF
+914 GWIGNYVRRTKQF

>member
-95 KQINFAEGTKS
+95 KQVNFAEGTKP
-106 YIYTEKPRYTL
+106 YIYTEKPRYNL

-123 DYTFICNTFQ
+123 DYTFICNTSQ
-133 HTKMSDKVD
+133 VTHMTKDID
-142 NNSWDTQ
+142 DNSWNTQ

-161 RTYKIVINGETVASY
+161 RTYKIVINGEEVASY
-176 ETPDGSDKSHTKM
+176 ETPDGSDKSHTKL
-189 INTDAIVE
+189 INTDYIVN
-197 QLATQA
+197 QLAEKCI
-203 VDKNFM
+203 DKGYT
-209 VTKGSSW
+209 TKTGSSW

-229 ETISTLPSTTPSQQE
+229 ETITTFPSTNPRQQE
-244 DRFKALKADYLGTY
+244 DRFNALQAAYLY
-258 FGTLLVKVVPSTVS
+258 KQVSIFVYYVASTVK
-272 RDVNKVI
+272 RDVGI
-279 VTVPKRE
+279 ITVTVPKKELLEAADNKSRE
-286 LFDTYSGDGGVYKEK
+286 T
-301 DKDIES
+301 DIQS
-307 YNKTISEVE
+307 YNKVKAEIE
-316 RCQKGGWKVT
+316 RCQKDGWKVT
-326 KSTGTLPVYVLTD
+326 QSTGTLPIYFQKGDTGD
-339 LTEQTVEAE
+339 KVEAE
-348 VYTLEYVEKTET
+348 VYTLEYAEKTET
-360 PPHSFVKSLINNA
+360 PTNSFVKSTIKDA

-378 YNNQAAFGIIKS
+378 FNNQAAFGIIKS
-390 TQRFTNLPAS
+390 TQKFTNLPAS

-436 PGLKNHIKNS
+436 PGLKNHIDTD

-458 TFTFK
+458 TFNFRV
-463 EAEWEAREAGD
+463 AEWDAREAGD

-489 DIFYHRNRL
+489 DVFYHRNRL
-498 GFLSGENVILTRSA
+498 GFLSGENVILTCSA

-535 SDNKIATLYHA
+535 SDNKIATLYHV

-571 PRDAYLT
+571 PKDAYLT

-627 DITSHVPSYLPNGTY
+627 DITSHVPSYIPNGTY

-674 VRQQASWSR
+674 VRQQASWSK
-683 WSLGGTIYGASF
+683 WSFGDPIYGASF

-700 YIVVERNDYLCLER
+700 YIVIERNDYLCLER

-735 KQEVTVPEGGY
+735 KQEVTVPDNCY
-746 NELKDET
+746 NELEDET
-753 TINVK
+753 QINIK
-758 SFYNEIYEPAKK
+758 NFYNEIYNPDKK
-770 YAIVTDDG
+770 YGIVAADG
-778 TFEEVNADGTVVLN
+778 TFKEVAADGTVKLN
-792 GDYTGKKIV
+792 GNYSGQQII
-801 CGLIYNFRI
+801 CGLIYTFRMV
-810 ALSTIYIKTEGER
+810 LSTLYVKAATDS
-823 GVQALLEGRLQ
+823 GVEAMLEGRLQ
-834 LRQLWFNYANS
+834 IKQLWINYANS
-845 GYFKVKVEVF
+845 SYFTVKVDVL
-855 DKDTYEYTHT
+855 DKDTYEYVNT
-865 GRTLGTSDSILGK
+865 GRILGTASSTLDK
-878 LMFSTGKFTVPIQS
+878 LMFSTGKFTVPVQS
-892 LNTNCKIIVESDA
+892 LNTNCRITVETDA
-905 PAPLALIGA
+905 PAPVAFIGA
-914 GWAGTYVRRTKQF
+914 GWIGNYVRRTKRF

>member
-55 RKLTK
+55 RKLNK

-95 KQINFAEGTKS
+95 KQVNFAEGTKP
-106 YIYTEKPRYTL
+106 YIYTEKPRYNL

-133 HTKMSDKVD
+133 HTKMSDEVD
-142 NNSWDTQ
+142 DNSWDTQ

-189 INTDAIVE
+189 INTDAIVNK
-197 QLATQA
+197 LATTLKEAGYA
-203 VDKNFM
+203 VA
-209 VTKGSSW
+209 TGSSW
-216 LYLKKTEIVTETG
+216 LYIQKIAYKAVTG
-229 ETISTLPSTTPSQQE
+229 EEILLSPSTSPKQQE
-244 DRFKALKADYLGTY
+244 DRFKGLSFTGHYYQWTAFPTTITRNVDTITLKFPTEENIRANAHNSFASDYAAYQKMMEEVNRCKKDKWAVTHEVITQGAQGLDMTGTMNVY
-258 FGTLLVKVVPSTVS
+258 TFTYTTSTEVPSG
-272 RDVNKVI
+272 NKA
-279 VTVPKRE
+279 
-286 LFDTYSGDGGVYKEK
+286 Y
-301 DKDIES
+301 
-307 YNKTISEVE
+307 
-316 RCQKGGWKVT
+316 
-326 KSTGTLPVYVLTD
+326 
-339 LTEQTVEAE
+339 
-348 VYTLEYVEKTET
+348 
-360 PPHSFVKSLINNA
+360 SLINNA

-420 YVRYDTETQV
+420 YVRYDAETQV

-463 EAEWEAREAGD
+463 EAEWNAREAGD

-571 PRDAYLT
+571 PKDAYLT

-597 NIYFLAERSEYS
+597 NIYFLAERSEFS

-746 NELKDET
+746 NELNNET

-758 SFYNEIYEPAKK
+758 SFYNEIYEPDKK
-770 YAIVTDDG
+770 YAIVTDDDG

-801 CGLIYNFRI
+801 CGLMYNFRI
-810 ALSTIYIKTEGER
+810 ALSTIYVKTEGER

-855 DKDTYEYTHT
+855 DKDTYEYIHT

-914 GWAGTYVRRTKQF
+914 GWTGNYVRRTKQF